1 MLKTSLTMAFALM
14 DVKTFTPWVLAFDIM
29 PALS

>member
-1 MLKTSLTMAFALM
+1 MAFALM